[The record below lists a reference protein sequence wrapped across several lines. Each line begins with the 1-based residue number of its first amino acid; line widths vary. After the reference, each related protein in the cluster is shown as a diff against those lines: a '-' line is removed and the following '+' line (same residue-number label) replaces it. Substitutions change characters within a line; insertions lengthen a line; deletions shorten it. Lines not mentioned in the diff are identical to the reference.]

1 MGEHGVD
8 HGRVAVAGC
17 RPRRAALD
25 AAQYSTLGSGAVCS
39 NGWKI
44 VWRQAGPP
52 GSDLIGAMTLTNCAR
67 LAAVTRSACL
77 SSEMRR
83 PPTTASVTEYSC
95 SIRRGASGQSA
106 PVPLDWNSLAYQTFH
121 SSKDSASRFV
131 EPRRAPTAYTVLPPI
146 SRDEVAARI
155 ADGGDPQLLYEI
167 QYVFAESVGVCRRM
181 AGLVDAGVDAS
192 AHVFDE

>member
-1 MGEHGVD
+1 
-8 HGRVAVAGC
+8 
-17 RPRRAALD
+17 
-25 AAQYSTLGSGAVCS
+25 
-39 NGWKI
+39 
-44 VWRQAGPP
+44 
-52 GSDLIGAMTLTNCAR
+52 
-67 LAAVTRSACL
+67 
-77 SSEMRR
+77 MRR

-106 PVPLDWNSLAYQTFH
+106 PVPLDWNSLAYQTFY

-181 AGLVDAGVDAS
+181 AGPVDAGVDAS
-192 AHVFDE
+192 AHMFDERAEQSAWNRSHAEGGVGGESCVDHGITVQSVPVKRISGASDARQ